1 MCKTDGAPT
10 REVVKNTA
18 SGNLRSGSGNTI
30 KNGGVAGEG
39 VRLGHA
45 GTIH

>member
-1 MCKTDGAPT
+1 MEPHPRA
-10 REVVKNTA
+10 VVKNTA
-18 SGNLRSGSGNTI
+18 SGNLRSGSGRLV
-30 KNGGVAGEG
+30 KRRVAGEG